1 MSEKYDALFNYFVD
15 MLTDLAD
22 PADADRE
29 YVYED
34 MQQVVGILFEGASL
48 DVIED
53 DSNSIKFTVTL
64 WVGNMF

>member
-22 PADADRE
+22 PSDENRE
-29 YVYED
+29 SVYED

-53 DSNSIKFTVTL
+53 DSDSIQFSVTL
-64 WVGNMF
+64 